1 MEIIDHNI
9 KVFLKVAEAGSIT
22 KAAKELYIS
31 QPAVSKA
38 IGKLEEE
45 FGVQLFIRDRRSGLQ
60 LTEKA
65 RRILPVITR
74 LLENEKELARVIGEQ
89 QRIRVAAMPI
99 ITTAVLSKVLPVFRD
114 SFPDVTVE
122 IIEGEADEINAAV
135 RNGQADIGISIPPFE
150 GLESELLLRDRMVA
164 IYSGEKLT
172 EVDLETDNIPLV
184 MCSIGHEVVLNHIA
198 KSLEQKNHIVVRN
211 SETVISLVKNGNGI
225 GIISEYVL
233 LASDH
238 KLSFC
243 SVKPDISFDY
253 VMIAPSFKKLP
264 QHTRKFAELIKEK
277 I

>member
-184 MCSIGHEVVLNHIA
+184 MCSIGHEVVSNHIA